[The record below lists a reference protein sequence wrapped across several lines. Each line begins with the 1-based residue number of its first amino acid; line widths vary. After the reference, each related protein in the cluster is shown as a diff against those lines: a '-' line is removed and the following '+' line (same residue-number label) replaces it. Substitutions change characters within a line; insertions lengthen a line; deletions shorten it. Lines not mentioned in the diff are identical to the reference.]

1 MYRLKSIAEIHV
13 MLLKHWKFLFK
24 QQYQTGHICKR
35 ESILSWNID
44 AWYPMSKN
52 PSSTKNLALR
62 SKLFCVKE
70 FRSKSIQCKSR
81 SKPPCRAYYGWLD
94 HHQRERH
101 SHVKWAQ
108 DLYRGRKILQ
118 QRAEK
123 KPHKRHRECPLTK
136 VKRGSSQ
143 SRVEESL
150 SLSLSLDA
158 HLRGSCFIFFLIYNL
173 IIVVVINRHLL
184 WMCLYIKRS
193 LQNYFLKPSL
203 KKI

>member
-1 MYRLKSIAEIHV
+1 
-13 MLLKHWKFLFK
+13 
-24 QQYQTGHICKR
+24 
-35 ESILSWNID
+35 
-44 AWYPMSKN
+44 MSKN

-81 SKPPCRAYYGWLD
+81 SKPPCRGYYGWLD

-123 KPHKRHRECPLTK
+123 KPHMRHRECLS
-136 VKRGSSQ
+136 VC
-143 SRVEESL
+143 L

-184 WMCLYIKRS
+184 
-193 LQNYFLKPSL
+193 
-203 KKI
+203 